1 MCIWVQFAGGLLL
14 SDLCE
19 FTQLPELFGPAGAND
34 MSDLPVV
41 VFCRAFGKLHFDEP
55 DQ

>member
-1 MCIWVQFAGGLLL
+1 MCVWVQFAGWVLL

-19 FTQLPELFGPAGAND
+19 FTKFPELFGATGAND
-34 MSDLPVV
+34 MPDLPVV
-41 VFCRAFGKLHFDEP
+41 VFCRAFRKLPFDEP